1 MADYYNDIQKWIL
14 PHLKDR
20 PLALLRCPN
29 GEGKECFFQK
39 HIDTDDEGILGHSVF
54 SKLKNKNEK
63 VLSIDSM
70 LGLLE
75 LVQLGTIEIHTR
87 GCLREKIDYPNQI
100 VFDFDPDP
108 GVSFEKVKNA
118 ALILKKLLEQL
129 KLKSFVK
136 TSGGKGLHVHV
147 PIAPLYDWDQIK
159 AFSKSICEQMEA
171 SHPDDFTTTISKAK
185 RKGKIFL
192 DYLRN
197 SFGASAI
204 APYSVRAHPHAPVA
218 LPITWAKVKKLKSP
232 NLHTILDVPKL
243 LKKRTDPWKGYN
255 RLKQKITM
263 LDKFNKQNK

>member
-87 GCLREKIDYPNQI
+87 GCL
-100 VFDFDPDP
+100 
-108 GVSFEKVKNA
+108 
-118 ALILKKLLEQL
+118 
-129 KLKSFVK
+129 
-136 TSGGKGLHVHV
+136 
-147 PIAPLYDWDQIK
+147 
-159 AFSKSICEQMEA
+159 
-171 SHPDDFTTTISKAK
+171 
-185 RKGKIFL
+185 
-192 DYLRN
+192 
-197 SFGASAI
+197 
-204 APYSVRAHPHAPVA
+204 
-218 LPITWAKVKKLKSP
+218 
-232 NLHTILDVPKL
+232 
-243 LKKRTDPWKGYN
+243 
-255 RLKQKITM
+255 
-263 LDKFNKQNK
+263 

>member
-1 MADYYNDIQKWIL
+1 MPY
-14 PHLKDR
+14 LKDR
-20 PLALLRCPN
+20 PLVLLRCPN

-39 HIDTDDEGILGHSVF
+39 HVDTDDEGILGHSVF

-100 VFDFDPDP
+100 VFDFAPDS
-108 GVSFEKVKNA
+108 GVSFE
-118 ALILKKLLEQL
+118 
-129 KLKSFVK
+129 
-136 TSGGKGLHVHV
+136 
-147 PIAPLYDWDQIK
+147 
-159 AFSKSICEQMEA
+159 
-171 SHPDDFTTTISKAK
+171 
-185 RKGKIFL
+185 KGKIFL
-192 DYLRN
+192 DYLIN

-204 APYSVRAHPHAPVA
+204 APYSVRAHSHAPVA
-218 LPITWAKVKKLKSP
+218 IPITWAEVKKLKCP